1 MQKLNQNKKIIMQK
15 LNKKIKKLNKFN
27 LNNKKIHF

>member
-1 MQKLNQNKKIIMQK
+1 MQKLNQSKKIIMQK